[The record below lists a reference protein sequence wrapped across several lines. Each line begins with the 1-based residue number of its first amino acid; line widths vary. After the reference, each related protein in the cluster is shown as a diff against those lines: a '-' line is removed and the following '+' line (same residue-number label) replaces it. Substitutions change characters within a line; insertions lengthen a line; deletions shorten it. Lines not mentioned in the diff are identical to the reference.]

1 MINNVLRI
9 GGWEFFG
16 LLILAS
22 VMVHLLFIFF
32 FPAGDLIGSKLFE
45 EPQHTPVPVVF
56 EFVSAGDEI
65 EELER
70 KQELLE
76 EASQETEEEEQQEVE
91 EVKRN
96 QFMDTADSAVDEEVD
111 ADTEMIGEQGTL
123 ARDNAPDEGP
133 LNEKPRL
140 DGDSMMPT
148 IGGPPGEG
156 PGYAEGF
163 EDIMAEVVDTEQVS
177 DVEAEADAEAEAE
190 VETEDADITEF
201 LEFSESDQLT
211 EFDEPEGAEGADQE
225 NDTDSLTE
233 DQQLAEAE
241 TEDTTAETSIPEE
254 TEESEEA
261 EAEAIVETET
271 PAAGDRLAQDT
282 SAEVSETGE
291 TSEAGTSQETK
302 PGLFDEELP
311 RDKDGLLPVEE
322 KKRELAFVPPP
333 ERQRK
338 KQPKKAQKKR
348 KKSARKRG
356 GGRPKVAISFNGK
369 SLSGGIIEPIYD
381 SKDGNAALDGDEAF
395 SVAKDEY
402 APYYRHI
409 RDRVS
414 WYWVLKY
421 GTKAE
426 INQET
431 KPNTPIIIA
440 FKVFPSGKIGNVKI
454 VDAAGNNLLSSYIKD
469 SIAGTNL
476 NEFPSYVEE
485 EFIDVRFNF
494 FFF

>member
-22 VMVHLLFIFF
+22 AVVHLLFIFF
-32 FPAGDLIGSKLFE
+32 FPAGDLIGSRLFE
-45 EPQHTPVPVVF
+45 EPQHAPVPVVF

-65 EELER
+65 EELKR

-76 EASQETEEEEQQEVE
+76 EAPQETEEEEQQEVE
-91 EVKRN
+91 EVKRQ

-133 LNEKPRL
+133 LNEQPRL
-140 DGDSMMPT
+140 DGDSLMPT

-177 DVEAEADAEAEAE
+177 DVDAETEVEAE
-190 VETEDADITEF
+190 VETEDADITE
-201 LEFSESDQLT
+201 LIEFSESDQLT
-211 EFDEPEGAEGADQE
+211 EFDEPEGAEGTDQE

-233 DQQLAEAE
+233 DQQLAETE
-241 TEDTTAETSIPEE
+241 TEDTTAETSVPEE
-254 TEESEEA
+254 AEEA
-261 EAEAIVETET
+261 EAEAIAETET
-271 PAAGDRLAQDT
+271 PAEEDRLAQDT
-282 SAEVSETGE
+282 SAEVPETGE

-302 PGLFDEELP
+302 PGLFDEELAK
-311 RDKDGLLPVEE
+311 DKDGLLPVEE

-338 KQPKKAQKKR
+338 KQPKKAQQKR

-381 SKDGNAALDGDEAF
+381 SKDGNAALNGDEAF

-421 GTKAE
+421 GTRAE

-440 FKVFPSGKIGNVKI
+440 FKVYPSGKVGNVKI
-454 VDAAGNNLLSSYIKD
+454 VDTAGNNLLSSYIRD
-469 SIAGTNL
+469 SITETRL

>member
-1 MINNVLRI
+1 MISNVLRI

-22 VMVHLLFIFF
+22 AVVHLLFIFF
-32 FPAGDLIGSKLFE
+32 FPAGDLIGSRLFE
-45 EPQHTPVPVVF
+45 EPRLTPAPVVF

-65 EELER
+65 EELKR

-76 EASQETEEEEQQEVE
+76 ETPKEAEAEEEEQE
-91 EVKRN
+91 EVKRQ
-96 QFMDTADSAVDEEVD
+96 QFMDTADSAVDEDVD

-148 IGGPPGEG
+148 VGGPPREG

-163 EDIMAEVVDTEQVS
+163 EDIMAEVVDVDVDMEQVS
-177 DVEAEADAEAEAE
+177 AVDAETEAEAE
-190 VETEDADITEF
+190 VETEDADLAEF
-201 LEFSESDQLT
+201 LESDQLT

-233 DQQLAEAE
+233 DLELAEAE
-241 TEDTTAETSIPEE
+241 TEDTTAETSMPEE
-254 TEESEEA
+254 TEEA
-261 EAEAIVETET
+261 EAEAVVETET
-271 PAAGDRLAQDT
+271 PAAEDRLAQDT
-282 SAEVSETGE
+282 SAEVPETGE

-302 PGLFDEELP
+302 PGLFDEELD
-311 RDKDGLLPVEE
+311 RDKDGLLPVDE

-338 KQPKKAQKKR
+338 KQSEKAQKKR
-348 KKSARKRG
+348 KKSVRKRG

-421 GTKAE
+421 GTRAE

-440 FKVFPSGKIGNVKI
+440 FKVYPSGKVGNVKI
-454 VDAAGNNLLSSYIKD
+454 VDTAGNNLLSSYIRD
-469 SIAGTNL
+469 SIAETRL

>member
-1 MINNVLRI
+1 MISNVLRI

-22 VMVHLLFIFF
+22 AVIHFLFIFF

-45 EPQHTPVPVVF
+45 EPKPVPVPMVF
-56 EFVSAGDEI
+56 EFVSAGNEI
-65 EELER
+65 EELKR

-76 EASQETEEEEQQEVE
+76 EASKEEEAEEEEQE
-91 EVKRN
+91 EVKRQ
-96 QFMDTADSAVDEEVD
+96 QFMDTADSAVDEDVD

-140 DGDSMMPT
+140 DGDSLMPT

-163 EDIMAEVVDTEQVS
+163 EDIMAEVVDVDVDMEQVS
-177 DVEAEADAEAEAE
+177 AVDAETEAEAE
-190 VETEDADITEF
+190 VETEDADLTEF
-201 LEFSESDQLT
+201 YEFSESDQLT
-211 EFDEPEGAEGADQE
+211 EFDEPEGAEGADQD

-233 DQQLAEAE
+233 DLELAEAE
-241 TEDTTAETSIPEE
+241 TEDTAAETSMPEE
-254 TEESEEA
+254 TEA
-261 EAEAIVETET
+261 EAVVETET
-271 PAAGDRLAQDT
+271 PAAEDRLVQDT
-282 SAEVSETGE
+282 SAEVPETGE
-291 TSEAGTSQETK
+291 TSEVGTSQETK
-302 PGLFDEELP
+302 AGLFDEKLD
-311 RDKDGLLPVEE
+311 RDKDGLLPVDE

-338 KQPKKAQKKR
+338 KQSKKAQKKR

-369 SLSGGIIEPIYD
+369 SLSGGVIEPIYD

-421 GTKAE
+421 GTRAE

-440 FKVFPSGKIGNVKI
+440 FKVYPSGKVGNVKI
-454 VDAAGNNLLSSYIKD
+454 VDTAGNNLLSSYIRD
-469 SIAGTNL
+469 SIAETRL
-476 NEFPSYVEE
+476 NEFPSYVDE